1 MTSEETKTEK
11 TELEK
16 KYRHGHFFLVSVTL
30 KGGFKFDIVV
40 RGANMK
46 SELKFQESFNNTV
59 EIQEITEEEYNKKHL
74 GIKDKVV

>member
-1 MTSEETKTEK
+1 
-11 TELEK
+11 
-16 KYRHGHFFLVSVTL
+16 
-30 KGGFKFDIVV
+30 
-40 RGANMK
+40 MK